1 VGRLVGGRGDCDAG
15 SAPPRLREL
24 DTGDPD
30 YAAAARLAAEALPS
44 LRATGDDP
52 AVALA
57 EIPLGVV
64 KAIAGDREAG
74 IALFEETVER
84 TRNLGYEAETL
95 AIGAL
100 GRRRAI
106 RGEGGEAKELLAE
119 SLRRTLKLRAW
130 LGTALYLDLLGD
142 LAAAEGE
149 DRLRAGA
156 RVGARGDA

>member
-1 VGRLVGGRGDCDAG
+1 MRARKEHLDGLAVGL
-15 SAPPRLREL
+15 L
-24 DTGDPD
+24 
-30 YAAAARLAAEALPS
+30 LACCAFWGFQQIL
-44 LRATGDDP
+44 
-52 AVALA
+52 
-57 EIPLGVV
+57 V
-64 KAIAGDREAG
+64 KAIVGDREAG

-84 TRNLGYEAETL
+84 TRSLGYEAETL